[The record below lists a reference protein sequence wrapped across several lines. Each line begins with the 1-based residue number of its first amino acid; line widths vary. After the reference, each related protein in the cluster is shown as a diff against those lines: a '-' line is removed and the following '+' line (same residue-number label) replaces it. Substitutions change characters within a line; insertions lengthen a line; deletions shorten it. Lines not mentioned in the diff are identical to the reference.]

1 MRGVEIPFCIGSVS
15 QVGNRFPRAISV
27 RPPFPVHQI
36 LQALPLVA
44 RVHDMLNFVLLLSI
58 LRDVGRTGS
67 GHRLTRE
74 AIAIWLYTG
83 DVDDRV
89 YVHGAWKTEFN
100 SIGPDQ
106 LHDGIGTEPP
116 FRQLP

>member
-15 QVGNRFPRAISV
+15 QVGYGFPGPISF
-27 RPPFPVHQI
+27 RPTFPVHQI

-44 RVHDMLNFVLLLSI
+44 RVNNGFHFVFLFTVLCN
-58 LRDVGRTGS
+58 VGGARGS
-67 GHRLTRE
+67 HRLPRK
-74 AIAIWLYTG
+74 AFVIWLYTG

-106 LHDGIGTEPP
+106 LHDGIGA
-116 FRQLP
+116 